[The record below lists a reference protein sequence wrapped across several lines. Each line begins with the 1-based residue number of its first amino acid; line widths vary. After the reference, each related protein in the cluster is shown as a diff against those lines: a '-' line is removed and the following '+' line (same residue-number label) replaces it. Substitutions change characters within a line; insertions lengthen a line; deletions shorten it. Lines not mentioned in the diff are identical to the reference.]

1 MYNDNELVLL
11 EAMLYAME
19 GKRPSNAI
27 ENQERREQLSVVR
40 NCRLPK
46 RGNGGVPLEYIR
58 DTVEFTKQQYER
70 MGIKIIDEYDDLFYA
85 VELPDGW
92 EIKPTDH
99 SMWNDVVDDK
109 GRIRISFFYKGAFYD
124 RDAFSNFNQRYD
136 YATLPFDDYKTHV
149 SNDERLIKPWSLC
162 VTDCN
167 ERLKVIEERI
177 ITTAEEK
184 WKMMDEFDSIGEK
197 YMNEHYPDWEDINA
211 YWD

>member
-11 EAMLYAME
+11 EAMLYAMD
-19 GKRPSNAI
+19 GKSPSNAI
-27 ENQERREQLSVVR
+27 ENQERREQQKVVR

-46 RGNGGVPLEYIR
+46 RGNGGVPREYRR

-70 MGIKIIDEYDDLFYA
+70 MGIKIISEYDNLFYS

-124 RDAFSNFNQRYD
+124 RDAFSNFEQRYA
-136 YATLPFDDYKTHV
+136 YSIRPFDNYETDATYE
-149 SNDERLIKPWSLC
+149 ERLVKPWGVW
-162 VTDCN
+162 VTDCD
-167 ERLKVIEERI
+167 EGIKLIEER
-177 ITTAEEK
+177 TVASVEEK
-184 WKMMDEFDSIGEK
+184 WNTQQELDVIGEK